1 MAFNLSSPVA
11 KLAFEMALK
20 NQQAIDSGG
29 QFDAQ
34 ARGFVSKALATGN
47 DPLAPFDD
55 IYRQYVDPAEAVR
68 RAQAQA
74 FNAYLIGLPELL
86 TQSQKELA
94 AQRKAGGSGDL
105 DTTNLSNYESPA
117 DRFAR
122 IMGSLISPPTKKS
135 GYLVDPRTATRT
147 DLNTARKKITKSGMG
162 SRTVTAK
169 AL

>member
-1 MAFNLSSPVA
+1 MAFDLSSPVA

-47 DPLAPFDD
+47 DPLAPFEDV
-55 IYRQYVDPAEAVR
+55 YRSYVDPAEAQR

-86 TQSQKELA
+86 AQAAKEG
-94 AQRKAGGSGDL
+94 RSSGGSSGGSAF
-105 DTTNLSNYESPA
+105 DTTNLSNYETPA
-117 DRFAR
+117 QRLNRLLGSILPSKSTTATTTATKTFRPVTRFADAEER
-122 IMGSLISPPTKKS
+122 RVNNEIL
-135 GYLVDPRTATRT
+135 R
-147 DLNTARKKITKSGMG
+147 AR
-162 SRTVTAK
+162 

>member
-1 MAFNLSSPVA
+1 MAFDLSSPVA

-20 NQQAIDSGG
+20 NQQSIDSGS

-55 IYRQYVDPAEAVR
+55 IYRQYVDPAEAAR

-94 AQRKAGGSGDL
+94 AQRKAGGGGDL
-105 DTTNLSNYESPA
+105 DTTNLSNYKSPL
-117 DRFAR
+117 DRFNDLMKGVLPVAQT
-122 IMGSLISPPTKKS
+122 SLPENETLRDYRKR
-135 GYLVDPRTATRT
+135 VTN
-147 DLNTARKKITKSGMG
+147 NTGMG
-162 SRTVTAK
+162 SGRVTAK
-169 AL
+169 AIQ